1 MNKIYPL
8 KLKKGDEI
16 RVIASS
22 TSFGSLSEEVIK
34 IANERL
40 SEFGFKVT
48 FGKYIMET
56 DEFSS
61 SSIKSRIEDLH
72 DAFLDKNVK
81 GIFTVLGG
89 FNANQLLQYIDWEI
103 IRNNPKVFCGFS
115 DITILNSSIYQKT
128 GLVNY
133 YGPHYSTF
141 GQKLYFDYTLYYFK
155 KCILSD
161 EQFSLNPSNDW
172 SDDAW
177 YINQENRNIIK
188 NNGYLI
194 INNGEAEGTVLG
206 GNLCTFN
213 LLQGTEYFPT
223 FINNTILFLEDDA
236 LSDPKVFDRN
246 LQSLI
251 QQPNLKAVK
260 GMVIGRFQKASNM
273 SDEILIKIIKGK
285 EELDGIPIIANV
297 DFGHTDPKITFPIGG
312 EAKIIASKEKVEISI
327 IKH

>member
-1 MNKIYPL
+1 MNKIYPQ

-16 RVIASS
+16 RVIVSS
-22 TSFGSLSEEVIK
+22 SSFGSLSEETIR

-40 SEFGFKVT
+40 AELGFKVT
-48 FGKYIMET
+48 FGKHIKET

-61 SSIKSRIEDLH
+61 SSIESRIEDLH

-81 GIFTVLGG
+81 GVFTVLGG
-89 FNANQLLQYIDWEI
+89 FNANQLLQDIDWEI

-115 DITILNSSIYQKT
+115 DVTILNSSIYQKT

-141 GQKLYFDYTLYYFK
+141 GQKLYFDYTLDYFK

-161 EQFSLNPSNDW
+161 EQFSLNPSGGW

-177 YINQENRNIIK
+177 YINQEERNIIK
-188 NNGYLI
+188 NKGYLI
-194 INNGEAEGTVLG
+194 INNGEAEGTILG

-213 LLQGTEYFPT
+213 LLRGTEYFPT
-223 FINNTILFLEDDA
+223 FLNNTILFLEDTE
-236 LSDPKVFDRN
+236 LSDPKTFDRD

-251 QQPNLKAVK
+251 HQPNFEAVK
-260 GMVIGRFQKASNM
+260 GIVIGRFQKGSNM
-273 SDEILIKIIKGK
+273 SDEILIKIIKNK
-285 EELDGIPIIANV
+285 KPILKYRRL
-297 DFGHTDPKITFPIGG
+297 F
-312 EAKIIASKEKVEISI
+312 
-327 IKH
+327 IKMLYLLEQKCYI